1 MSLKFYLEF
10 CEAGYTL
17 GQSTVMQLALS
28 KPEVFLARA
37 KSLQLCPTLC
47 NPVNYSPPI
56 PLSMGFSGQEY
67 WKKNFLEW
75 VPCPFLQGIFLTQ
88 GSNSCLLHLLHW
100 QVDSSPPALSGKPYY
115 LLSMEGLNM
124 YKYFNLIF
132 LDS

>member
-47 NPVNYSPPI
+47 NPVNYSPQFLYPWDS
-56 PLSMGFSGQEY
+56 LDKNTG
-67 WKKNFLEW
+67 KKIFLEW

-88 GSNSCLLHLLHW
+88 GSNSRLLHLLHW